1 MKTKNI
7 ELQSSRDGYGIP
19 VIDGI
24 YLHSI
29 YSPTKEAETFAQNN
43 SNSIA
48 TKNNILIL
56 GLGFGYHVEE
66 VAKLASQYHQEYKI
80 IVIEPNQDLVNLFK
94 ANRSFSDKNIEII
107 SSNNVEDIYSIVSFA
122 RLLISKPA
130 ILKLDTSFNI
140 NKVFFTEFLTH
151 KSKTSSSQYRNKLS
165 DESLKLW
172 GEYEGSFHE
181 RIKDIKNQRTVQ
193 RKEDFLILALSEIA
207 RKNKEVS
214 Q

>member
-1 MKTKNI
+1 M
-7 ELQSSRDGYGIP
+7 
-19 VIDGI
+19 
-24 YLHSI
+24 
-29 YSPTKEAETFAQNN
+29 
-43 SNSIA
+43 
-48 TKNNILIL
+48 
-56 GLGFGYHVEE
+56 
-66 VAKLASQYHQEYKI
+66 
-80 IVIEPNQDLVNLFK
+80 
-94 ANRSFSDKNIEII
+94 
-107 SSNNVEDIYSIVSFA
+107 
-122 RLLISKPA
+122 
-130 ILKLDTSFNI
+130 
-140 NKVFFTEFLTH
+140 FFTEFLTH